1 MIAVG
6 RKKIKRKWNDAAGPR
21 KDLGYQKNINFK
33 MRTILKLMRKQE
45 TLNKK
50 IMRLLREMV
59 EYNNFNL
66 ELQTLASSLKL
77 KAALIM

>member
-1 MIAVG
+1 
-6 RKKIKRKWNDAAGPR
+6 
-21 KDLGYQKNINFK
+21 
-33 MRTILKLMRKQE
+33 MRKQE

-66 ELQTLASSLKL
+66 ELQTLASDIESLKL
-77 KAALIM
+77 KAQSLKL

>member
-1 MIAVG
+1 MS
-6 RKKIKRKWNDAAGPR
+6 
-21 KDLGYQKNINFK
+21 
-33 MRTILKLMRKQE
+33 KQE

-66 ELQTLASSLKL
+66 ELQTLASDIESLNL
-77 KAALIM
+77 KHHL